1 MSSLNYVVPPAL
13 EEAVHV
19 SEITGRPLL
28 LKGEP
33 GTGKTLLAES
43 LAQSRGLGIFRWH
56 VKSISQAKDGLYFYD
71 ALSRLNDSRFAENSE
86 KIKNIENY
94 IQLGALGQA
103 FESESP
109 CIVLID
115 EIDKAD
121 AEFPNDLLLELD
133 QMEFSITETGRRVQA
148 KRRPLAIITS
158 NNEKELPDAFLRRC
172 IFHYIDFPSSDFMK
186 VIVRSHYPD
195 IDHKLLESSLE
206 IFYKLRALSDLKKK
220 PSTSEL
226 IDWMRILIH
235 EGAALSDGKIPWVGA
250 LIKNEEDL
258 REVKSR
264 F

>member
-1 MSSLNYVVPPAL
+1 MSNLKYVVPPAL
-13 EEAVHV
+13 EEAVLV

-33 GTGKTLLAES
+33 GTGKTLLAQA
-43 LAQSRGLGIFRWH
+43 LAEERNRPIFRWH
-56 VKSISQAKDGLYFYD
+56 VKSISLAKDGLYFYD

-94 IQLGALGQA
+94 ISLGALGQA
-103 FESESP
+103 FDSNEP
-109 CIVLID
+109 CVVLID

-133 QMEFSITETGRRVQA
+133 QMEFVITETGRRVHA
-148 KRRPLAIITS
+148 KQRPLAIITS

-172 IFHYIDFPSSDFMK
+172 IFHYIDFPEPDFMK
-186 VIVRSHYPD
+186 VIVRAHFPD
-195 IDHKLLESSLE
+195 IEQKLLSSALE
-206 IFYKLRALSDLKKK
+206 IFYKLRGMNDLKKK

-226 IDWMRILIH
+226 IDWIRILIH
-235 EGAALSDGKIPWVGA
+235 QGAVPTGTLPWPGA
-250 LIKNEEDL
+250 LIKNEDDM
-258 REVKSR
+258 REVRSR